1 MKRRVVITGTGSISS
16 LGIGS
21 DAIWNEIKAGTCGI
35 STIEKFDAS
44 DYECKVAA
52 EIKNFDPSP
61 YIDRKE
67 VKRMDLF
74 TQYAVVAAQ
83 LAMNESGINM
93 GKEDPYRVGVIIG
106 TGIGGLQSMDDQFTV
121 LTEKGHKR
129 VSPFFIPMMIANMAS
144 GRIAIKYGAKGF
156 NECVVTACATGTNAI
171 GDAFKVIQRGDAD
184 IMITGGAEA
193 TITRMAFAG
202 FCSMGALTT
211 NSDPKTACRPFDLN
225 RNGFIMG
232 EGGAVIII
240 EELEHAL
247 SRGANII
254 SEIIGYGS
262 TNDAF
267 HITLPSEDG
276 EGAAKAMEFALRDAN
291 IKPEDIGYI
300 NAHGTSTPP
309 NDKNETSAIKK
320 VFGEHAYKLA
330 VSSTKSMT
338 GHMLGAAGA
347 IEAIIVSKSLQEGFL
362 PPTINYNT
370 PDPNCDLDYVT
381 NKGRHSEIKFALSN
395 SFGFGGHNAVLA
407 FKKW

>member
-1 MKRRVVITGTGSISS
+1 MKRRVVITGTGAISS
-16 LGIGS
+16 LGVGTN
-21 DAIWNEIKAGTCGI
+21 AIWNEIKAGTCGI
-35 STIEKFDAS
+35 STVEKIDLS

-52 EIKNFDPSP
+52 EIKIFDPSAFV
-61 YIDRKE
+61 DRKE

-83 LAMNESGINM
+83 LAMDDSGLVM
-93 GKEDPYRVGVIIG
+93 EKEDPYRVGVIVG
-106 TGIGGLQSMDDQFTV
+106 TGIGGLQTLDDQLKV
-121 LTEKGHKR
+121 MIEKGNKR
-129 VSPFFIPMMIANMAS
+129 VSPFFIPMMIGNMAS
-144 GRIAIKYGAKGF
+144 GRIAIKHGARGF
-156 NECVVTACATGTNAI
+156 NECVVTACATGTNAV

-184 IMITGGAEA
+184 VMISGGAEA

-202 FCSMGALTT
+202 FCNMGALTS
-211 NSDPKTACRPFDLN
+211 NNDPKTACRPFDLN
-225 RNGFIMG
+225 RDGFIMG
-232 EGGAVIII
+232 EGGAVLIM

-247 SRGANII
+247 ARGAKII
-254 SEIIGYGS
+254 AEVVGYGC

-267 HITLPSEDG
+267 HITLPSETG
-276 EGAAKAMEFALRDAN
+276 ECAAKAMEFAIRDAN

-309 NDKNETSAIKK
+309 NDKNETTAIKK

-338 GHMLGAAGA
+338 GHMLGASGA
-347 IEAIIVSKSLQEGFL
+347 IEAIIVCKSLQESFL

-370 PDPNCDLDYVT
+370 VDPNCDLDYVP
-381 NKGRHSEIKFALSN
+381 NKGRHSDIKYALSN
-395 SFGFGGHNAVLA
+395 SFGFGGHNGVLA